1 MYDVA
6 EDVGEAEVAAVVE
19 VSEAFVIEAE
29 EVQNGGVEIVG
40 VHGVDAGFETD
51 LIGGAV
57 GDAAFHA
64 AAGEEG
70 GEGPVVMF
78 APGGVSGIGPSG
90 AMA

>member
-29 EVQNGGVEIVG
+29 EVPDGGVEIVG
-40 VHGVDAGFETD
+40 VHGVRDGFEND

-57 GDAAFHA
+57 GDPAFHA

-70 GEGPVVMF
+70 AEGPVVMF
-78 APGGVSGIGPSG
+78 AP
-90 AMA
+90 A